1 MAISPAT
8 SPVTERLPARIP
20 RRFPLRHVLWLRR
33 IGELAVVMIGVTFL
47 TFCMLNLLPGT
58 AAERILGGD
67 ATKASIAELEQR
79 IGSDKPFL
87 EQYLVWLGHAVTGNF
102 GASLA
107 SDQPVSS
114 IIAQRLPVTAEL
126 IAASFILSLVP
137 AVIVAVLAAR
147 WPRGLIDR
155 LSMLISM
162 AGLSI
167 PPFVLGLILIL
178 IIAVRLRWLPST
190 GYVGLSA
197 GVGPNLKTMIL
208 PAATIALPL
217 FCSYTRVLRS
227 DLVDQMISSDYVT
240 LAEAKGVGPMR
251 ILIRHALRNSATGM
265 LTLVGLSL
273 GTMIG
278 GTVVVEE
285 IFGLPGLGQELILS
299 ITDKD
304 VVVVEAIVLL
314 LAVSVVVVN
323 LLTDFVTMMLDPRL
337 RDRVSDV

>member
-1 MAISPAT
+1 MAT
-8 SPVTERLPARIP
+8 SPAVERLSARAAPRIP
-20 RRFPLRHVLWLRR
+20 QFSVMWVRR
-33 IGELAVVMIGVTFL
+33 IGELAVVIIGVTFL
-47 TFCMLNLLPGT
+47 TFCMLNLLPGS

-79 IGSDKPFL
+79 IGSDKPFFV
-87 EQYLVWLGHAVTGNF
+87 QYLMWLGHALTGNF

-107 SDQPVSS
+107 SNQPVSS
-114 IIAQRLPVTAEL
+114 IIAQRFPVTAEL
-126 IAASFILSLVP
+126 IVVSLILSLVP
-137 AVIVAVLAAR
+137 AIIVAVLAAR
-147 WPRGLIDR
+147 WPRGVMDR

-167 PPFVLGLILIL
+167 PPFVLGLVLIL

-197 GVGPNLKTMIL
+197 GIGPNLKTVIL
-208 PAATIALPL
+208 PAAAIALPL

-227 DLVDQMISSDYVT
+227 DLVDQIISSDYVT

-251 ILIRHALRNSATGM
+251 ILTRHALRNSLSGM

-323 LLTDFVTMMLDPRL
+323 LLTDFVTMALDPRL
-337 RDRVSDV
+337 RERVSDV

>member
-1 MAISPAT
+1 MAT
-8 SPVTERLPARIP
+8 SQATELLPERVAP
-20 RRFPLRHVLWLRR
+20 RAPLLNVRWLRR
-33 IGELAVVMIGVTFL
+33 IGELVTVIIGVTFL

-58 AAERILGGD
+58 AAERILGGN
-67 ATKASIAELEQR
+67 ATPASIAELQQR
-79 IGSDKPFL
+79 IGSNKPFL
-87 EQYLVWLGHAVTGNF
+87 EQYLLWLGHAVTGNF

-107 SDQPVSS
+107 SNQPVSS

-126 IAASFILSLVP
+126 IVLSFVFSLVP

-147 WPRGLIDR
+147 WPRGVIDR

-178 IIAVRLRWLPST
+178 IIAVRLRLLPST
-190 GYVGLSA
+190 GYVGLT
-197 GVGPNLKTMIL
+197 VGIEPNFQTITL
-208 PAATIALPL
+208 PAVTIALPL

-227 DLVDQMISSDYVT
+227 DLVDQMISSDYVM
-240 LAEAKGVGPMR
+240 LAESKGVGPLR
-251 ILIRHALRNSATGM
+251 ILIRHALRNSLSGM

-278 GTVVVEE
+278 GTVVVEQ

-323 LLTDFVTMMLDPRL
+323 LLTDFVTMALDPRL
-337 RDRVSDV
+337 RERVSDV

>member
-1 MAISPAT
+1 MAT
-8 SPVTERLPARIP
+8 SQATELLPSRVAP
-20 RRFPLRHVLWLRR
+20 RAPLLNVRWLRR
-33 IGELAVVMIGVTFL
+33 IGELVTVIIGVTFL

-58 AAERILGGD
+58 AAERILGGN
-67 ATKASIAELEQR
+67 ATPASIAELQQR
-79 IGSDKPFL
+79 IGSNKPFL
-87 EQYLVWLGHAVTGNF
+87 EQYLLWLGHAVTGNF

-126 IAASFILSLVP
+126 IVLSFVFSLVP

-147 WPRGLIDR
+147 WPRGVIDR

-167 PPFVLGLILIL
+167 PAFVLGLILIL
-178 IIAVRLRWLPST
+178 IIAVRLRLLPST
-190 GYVGLSA
+190 GYVGLT
-197 GVGPNLKTMIL
+197 GGIEPNFQTITL
-208 PAATIALPL
+208 PAVTIALPL

-227 DLVDQMISSDYVT
+227 DLVDQMISSDYVM
-240 LAEAKGVGPMR
+240 LAESKGVGPLR
-251 ILIRHALRNSATGM
+251 ILIRHALRNSLSGM

-278 GTVVVEE
+278 GTVVVEQ

-323 LLTDFVTMMLDPRL
+323 LLTDFVTMALDPRL
-337 RDRVSDV
+337 RERVSDV

>member
-1 MAISPAT
+1 MAT
-8 SPVTERLPARIP
+8 SPAVERLSARAAPRIP
-20 RRFPLRHVLWLRR
+20 QFSVMWVRR
-33 IGELAVVMIGVTFL
+33 IGELAVVIIGVTFL
-47 TFCMLNLLPGT
+47 TFCMLNLLPGS

-79 IGSDKPFL
+79 IGSDKPFFV
-87 EQYLVWLGHAVTGNF
+87 QYLLWLGHALTGNF

-107 SDQPVSS
+107 SNQPVSS
-114 IIAQRLPVTAEL
+114 IIAQRFPVTAEL
-126 IAASFILSLVP
+126 IVVSLILSLVP
-137 AVIVAVLAAR
+137 AIIVAVLAAR
-147 WPRGLIDR
+147 WPRGVMDR

-167 PPFVLGLILIL
+167 PPFVLGLVLIL

-197 GVGPNLKTMIL
+197 GIGPNLKTVIL
-208 PAATIALPL
+208 PAAAIALPL

-227 DLVDQMISSDYVT
+227 DLVDQIISSDYVT

-251 ILIRHALRNSATGM
+251 ILTRHALRNSLSGM

-323 LLTDFVTMMLDPRL
+323 LLTDFVTMALDPRL
-337 RDRVSDV
+337 RERVSDV